1 MSDGVYSVLKL
12 IGKDTTIDLLDGVNY
27 ALVSWAPAVAS
38 RERSLLGNYSPYVH
52 VEEQIVV
59 NVWGSSVGE
68 ALSALDTISVVM
80 EQAEAW
86 SLGENVPP
94 VIFQVELA
102 GSMLSS
108 PLQAVVLGRGGGD
121 ASVRLQPSF
130 NHSLLVYEIEGV
142 EISFVRRGLWLGDE
156 MSFALPS
163 TLTNPAVMTVSMA
176 ERLSRLSPTTIRVTH
191 FDAATMMIGAG
202 YMLVSGASVASTH
215 GKNIGIFTAGNI
227 TAGVFDSV
235 NDAAHKAHGDNVLRI
250 DADDN
255 QTGSLLV
262 PNVYSE
268 VSRVSVFAAV
278 RNNSTTTAWR
288 VRAAS
293 TGYVSVADSWRTID
307 AQSQQPRIMY
317 VGTVSNQS
325 GTHINIRLDFETA
338 ADTGTLDVNYIVVFG
353 HDPSTSFLAIKAGD
367 YSDEAYPRALVI
379 SDRSLTHRTPLA
391 YIETAMAE

>member
-12 IGKDTTIDLLDGVNY
+12 IGNNTTIDLLDGINY

-38 RERSLLGNYSPYVH
+38 RERAVLGNYSPYIN
-52 VEEQIVV
+52 VEERIVV

-68 ALSALDTISVVM
+68 ALQALDAISIVM

-86 SLGENVPP
+86 GLGENVPP
-94 VIFQVELA
+94 VIFQVKLA

-108 PLQAVVLGRGGGD
+108 PLQSVVLGRAGGD

-130 NHSLLVYEIEGV
+130 NHSLLVYEIEQV

-156 MSFALPS
+156 TAYTLPS
-163 TLTNPAVMTVSMA
+163 TLTNPAVMTVNMSDRMA
-176 ERLSRLSPTTIRVTH
+176 RLCPTTIRVTH
-191 FDAATMMIGAG
+191 FDPSTAMIGAG
-202 YMLVSGASVASTH
+202 YLLVSGASVTSTH
-215 GKNIGIFTAGNI
+215 GKNIGIFTAENI

-235 NDAAHKAHGDNVLRI
+235 NDAAHKAHGDSILRI
-250 DADDN
+250 DADDH

-293 TGYVSVADSWRTID
+293 TGYVSVADSWRIID

-317 VGTVSNQS
+317 IGTVSNQS
-325 GTHINIRLDFETA
+325 GTHINIRVDFETA
-338 ADTGTLDVNYIVVFG
+338 ADTGTLDVNYIVVLG

-367 YSDEAYPRALVI
+367 YSDEAFPRALVI